1 VYKYPDYKY
10 LIHGQHVRQGG
21 PLPPYPRE
29 EDLCTALTKEQTV
42 AIKISKRLWKNLANR
57 WRKMVAR
64 CENPK
69 HRDYKNYGGRGIHI
83 WPEWRDPV
91 AGLTAYIEYI
101 VTALLVPTGV
111 SLECALDGRGP
122 SLLSID
128 RIDNNDGYRPG
139 NLRLATPRVQSA
151 NQRRTVYVELDGV
164 KLPRTSLAR
173 LFGVDP
179 RTAARRQRLGYSAA
193 DAASLA
199 TGGLTA
205 QVRRQRDQVILAM
218 IETGH
223 LFVDAHGFV
232 LVRSADGWYLP
243 PVGQSGDGRYLG
255 VSITVPR
262 EFSCLVSTEQR
273 SEADTYR
280 SSFQHARVVALFHQE
295 LPTNDNYYEVDHIN
309 MNTRDDRPGNL
320 RWRLPENHRSDDHRD
335 REQPVVRALDYRD
348 VALQQAAL
356 QACIAA
362 ALNGRESPSLVNE
375 PEVPTNLDAATVDE
389 LIALVKA
396 DPDYPA
402 SLWASPEYAHLLP
415 LVLAA
420 AGNNAGRFGDGVIIE
435 RMPQVGDT
443 LQALLVTALRISD
456 RVYFGCTKCGRQS
469 FAVRTEIR
477 NRLRY
482 AKTPCASCNALD
494 RIAPALAAA
503 TAADPATGIKRHP
516 SRITAGSSDHFHFH
530 CRVEGCPNL
539 LRRRIKTQVRQGEL
553 PTCEFHRKRG
563 MNFG

>member
-1 VYKYPDYKY
+1 M
-10 LIHGQHVRQGG
+10 
-21 PLPPYPRE
+21 
-29 EDLCTALTKEQTV
+29 
-42 AIKISKRLWKNLANR
+42 AIKIPKRLWKSLANR

-69 HRDYKNYGGRGIHI
+69 HPDYKNYGGRGIHI

-101 VTALLVPTGV
+101 VTALLVPTGM

-122 SLLSID
+122 SLLSVD
-128 RIDNNDGYRPG
+128 RIDNNEGYRPG

-164 KLPRTSLAR
+164 KLPRTNAAR

-179 RTAARRQRLGYSAA
+179 RTAARRQRLGYNAA
-193 DAASLA
+193 DAVSLA

-205 QVRRQRDQVILAM
+205 EVRRQRDQVILAM
-218 IETGH
+218 IGAER
-223 LFVDAHGFV
+223 LFVDDHGFV

-243 PVGQSGDGRYLG
+243 PVGRSGDGRYIG
-255 VSITVPR
+255 VSITVPQ
-262 EFSCLVSTEQR
+262 EFSGLIATEQL
-273 SEADTYR
+273 SQADIYR

-295 LPTNDNYYEVDHIN
+295 LPTNDKYYEVDHIN

-320 RWRLPENHRSDDHRD
+320 RWRLPENHRCDDHRD
-335 REQPVVRALDYRD
+335 REQPVAGALDYGD
-348 VALQQAAL
+348 APLQQAAL
-356 QACIAA
+356 QAHVAA
-362 ALNGRESPSLVNE
+362 ELNRRESPIVVNE
-375 PEVPTNLDAATVDE
+375 PEVPTNLDATSVGDM
-389 LIALVKA
+389 IALVKA
-396 DPDYPA
+396 APDFPA
-402 SLWASPEYAHLLP
+402 SPWADPEYAHLLP

-420 AGNNAGRFGDGVIIE
+420 AGNNAGRFGDGVIVE
-435 RMPQVGDT
+435 RVPQVGDT
-443 LQALLVTALRISD
+443 LHAVFVTALRISD

-469 FAVRTEIR
+469 LAVRTEIR

-482 AKTPCASCNALD
+482 AKTQCASCNALD
-494 RIAPALAAA
+494 RIAPELAAA

-539 LRRRIKTQVRQGEL
+539 LRRRIKTQVREGEL
-553 PTCEFHRKRG
+553 PICEFHRKRG
-563 MNFG
+563 MNFS